1 MNILIDLIP
10 EEVEINGQIYPI
22 NTDFRTSILFELM
35 FEEPGLSEEEIIYNS
50 LDLFFGDNKPEDLDL
65 AIESILWFYTCG
77 RKEEESEG
85 GGDGKSDIKRIYSFE
100 HDAEYIYS
108 AFLTQY
114 GIDLQDID
122 YLHWWKFRAMFNS
135 LNDDLLFTKIMSFR
149 AKEITSDM
157 SDSEKSY
164 YRKMKRLYALPDNR
178 SPEEKESD
186 FHEAIARLV

>member
-77 RKEEESEG
+77 RKKEESGG

-186 FHEAIARLV
+186 FHEAIARLI